1 MVCQLLTRDTE
12 LNVVVLPELNPQHQR
27 KRRRYDQNALM
38 WLWFLINGAS
48 NKLFLFQDCLFLFRS
63 NIFIHSGLGQDVP
76 QV

>member
-48 NKLFLFQDCLFLFRS
+48 NKLFLF
-63 NIFIHSGLGQDVP
+63 SGLPVFVSQ
-76 QV
+76 